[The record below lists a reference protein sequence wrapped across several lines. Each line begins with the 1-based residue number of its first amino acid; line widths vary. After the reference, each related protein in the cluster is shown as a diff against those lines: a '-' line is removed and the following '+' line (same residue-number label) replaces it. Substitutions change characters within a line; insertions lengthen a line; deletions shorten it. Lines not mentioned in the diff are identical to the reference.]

1 VAKKDVLARV
11 REDLDNGHTYLATQR
26 LRTLVSI
33 DPDDFEV
40 FRMLADVYR
49 STGNPVEAGRWGFLL
64 DDVTDEELDAFERA
78 HPWPWVRL
86 RLIRWM
92 GDPQKVPSEA
102 GRQRLL
108 ALVEQVRESGDVGP
122 ADRWTLEFG
131 PRRKTR
137 RVWPVVVGV
146 VILTAVGALGSVGLV
161 RVLRFFFSG
170 VDLFPQ

>member
-33 DPDDFEV
+33 DPEDFEV
-40 FRMLADVYR
+40 YRMLADVYR
-49 STGNPVEAGRWGFLL
+49 RTGNAVESGRWGFLL
-64 DDVTDEELDAFERA
+64 EDATSEELEAFERA

-92 GDPQKVPSEA
+92 GDPAKVPSEA
-102 GRQRLL
+102 GRERLL
-108 ALVEQVRESGDVGP
+108 ALIEQVRESGDVGP
-122 ADRWTLEFG
+122 PDRWTVEFG
-131 PRRKTR
+131 PRRRR

-146 VILTAVGALGSVGLV
+146 VILTAVGTLGSVGLV
-161 RVLRFFFSG
+161 QVIRFFFSD
-170 VDLFPQ
+170 VDIFPQ